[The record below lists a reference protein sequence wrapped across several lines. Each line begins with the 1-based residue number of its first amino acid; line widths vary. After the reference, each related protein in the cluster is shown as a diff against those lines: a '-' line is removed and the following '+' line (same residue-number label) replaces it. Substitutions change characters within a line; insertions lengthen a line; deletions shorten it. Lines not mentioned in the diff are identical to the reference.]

1 MKEKITFKISDF
13 LLIKDFKNHVIKYN
27 ENDKLKNIDFFLL
40 NLKEQ
45 WIEKVKI
52 QSFKPLTLKCQDNS
66 NSYLI
71 KNILKNYAIAY
82 KHDENNFLNIY

>member
-1 MKEKITFKISDF
+1 MKEKIIFKISDF
-13 LLIKDFKNHVIKYN
+13 LLIKDFKDHVIKYN
-27 ENDKLKNIDFFLL
+27 EKDKLKNIDFFLL

-66 NSYLI
+66 NFYLI

>member
-13 LLIKDFKNHVIKYN
+13 LLIKDFKDHVIKYN
-27 ENDKLKNIDFFLL
+27 EKDKLKNIDFFLL

-52 QSFKPLTLKCQDNS
+52 QSFKPLTLKCQDNL